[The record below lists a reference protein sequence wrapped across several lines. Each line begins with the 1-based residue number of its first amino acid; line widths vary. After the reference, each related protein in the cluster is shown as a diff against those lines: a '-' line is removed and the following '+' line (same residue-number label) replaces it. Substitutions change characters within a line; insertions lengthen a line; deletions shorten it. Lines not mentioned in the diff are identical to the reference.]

1 MEYAAE
7 ATIEAPADMVWE
19 VLADAAGYVR
29 WDSGVE
35 KIEGQIAPGGKIK
48 LFSKINPGR
57 AFPLKVAIVEPNRIM
72 TWTGGMPLGL
82 FKGVRTFTLVGTTPS
97 RTAFTMREVF
107 SGPMLGMV
115 AKKMPDLQPA
125 FDQFAAGLKAE
136 VEARTRG

>member
-1 MEYAAE
+1 MEYTAE
-7 ATIEAPADMVWE
+7 VTIDAPADMVWE
-19 VLADAAGYVR
+19 VLADAPGYTR

-35 KIEGQIAPGGKIK
+35 KIEGEIAPGGKVK

-57 AFPLKVAIVEPNRIM
+57 AFPVKVAIREPMRVM

-82 FKGVRTFTLVGTTPS
+82 FKGVRTFTLVGTTPNQ
-97 RTAFTMREVF
+97 TAFTMREVF

-125 FDQFAAGLKAE
+125 FDQFANGLKAE
-136 VEARTRG
+136 AEARAAR

>member
-1 MEYAAE
+1 MEYTAE
-7 ATIEAPADMVWE
+7 ATIEAPADLVWSI
-19 VLADAAGYVR
+19 LADAGGYVT

-35 KIEGQIAPGGKIK
+35 KMEGEISPGGKIK
-48 LFSKINPGR
+48 LFSKVNPGR
-57 AFPLKVAIVEPNRIM
+57 AFPVKVAIVEPERVM

-82 FKGVRTFTLVGTTPS
+82 FKGVRTFTLVGTTPNQ
-97 RTAFTMREVF
+97 TTFTMREVF

-136 VEARTRG
+136 AEARAGR